1 MDFIV
6 GLLAYRGHTT
16 ILVVVGCF
24 SKGIH
29 LGMLQPHYT
38 AHTITLLFMEIVGKH
53 HGMPRSLVLD
63 HDPLFISHFWKELF
77 KLSGTKLRMSFNLVA
92 RQKCSS
98 PYRQYLQAFLHNQP
112 SSWGIPLIWDEWS
125 YNTSRHSSMGVSP
138 YEVTFDK
145 KPPSIPQYI
154 VGTSKI
160 EAVDDFLVNKDVV
173 FISLK

>member
-160 EAVDDFLVNKDVV
+160 EAVDDFWPTRKLCLPV
-173 FISLK
+173 